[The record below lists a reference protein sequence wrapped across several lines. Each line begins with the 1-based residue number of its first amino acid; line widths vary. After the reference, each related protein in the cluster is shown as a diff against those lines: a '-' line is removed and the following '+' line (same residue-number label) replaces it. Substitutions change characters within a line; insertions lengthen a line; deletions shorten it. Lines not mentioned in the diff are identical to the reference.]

1 MKECCFHKNRQ
12 CTVCSRKLDPRHPG
26 PRRRTGTL
34 SPDALTPGGHKP
46 IQEGEE
52 GRKTL
57 IDGGMAAGASV
68 AARLRK
74 IPLLP
79 KASRGELPLHVAP
92 GLVCDH
98 TLTLKKAAAE
108 LNYSSSFHLSGAL
121 RNRFG
126 AFLRA
131 PDCRRP
137 SGENGIYRGAFSLR
151 EERNAEGER
160 PVR

>member
-1 MKECCFHKNRQ
+1 
-12 CTVCSRKLDPRHPG
+12 
-26 PRRRTGTL
+26 
-34 SPDALTPGGHKP
+34 
-46 IQEGEE
+46 
-52 GRKTL
+52 
-57 IDGGMAAGASV
+57 MAAGASA

-126 AFLRA
+126 ASPRELLAADHR
-131 PDCRRP
+131 
-137 SGENGIYRGAFSLR
+137 ENGIYRGAFSLR